1 MKQYFAEMSADRELS
16 FDFCGWEKCA
26 PGHRCGPMVR
36 AHYLFHYIMKG
47 SGWYQRGSVRYPLQ
61 AGQGFLIL
69 PGESTVYA
77 ASAEEPWEYCW
88 LSFDGTAAPQLL
100 ADCGLTPEQL
110 IYTDHSGGQLERR
123 MLRLLRVFETGAP
136 DPCQLLGY
144 LYLCFACM
152 HTSPA
157 APRDYAGL
165 YARRAAELMD
175 CSYAYD
181 LTVEEIA
188 RHVGVDRTYLYR
200 ICRQYLGCSP
210 KEYLTRVRLDAAAQ
224 LLRDTDLSMTEIAA
238 SCGFRELTA
247 LDRQFKLHTGSTP
260 LAWRKA
266 HRC

>member
-1 MKQYFAEMSADRELS
+1 
-16 FDFCGWEKCA
+16 
-26 PGHRCGPMVR
+26 
-36 AHYLFHYIMKG
+36 
-47 SGWYQRGSVRYPLQ
+47 
-61 AGQGFLIL
+61 
-69 PGESTVYA
+69 
-77 ASAEEPWEYCW
+77 
-88 LSFDGTAAPQLL
+88 
-100 ADCGLTPEQL
+100 
-110 IYTDHSGGQLERR
+110 
-123 MLRLLRVFETGAP
+123 
-136 DPCQLLGY
+136 
-144 LYLCFACM
+144 
-152 HTSPA
+152 
-157 APRDYAGL
+157 
-165 YARRAAELMD
+165 MD

-224 LLRDTDLSMTEIAA
+224 LLRGTDLSMTEIAA

>member
-152 HTSPA
+152 HLFSEFP
-157 APRDYAGL
+157 
-165 YARRAAELMD
+165 
-175 CSYAYD
+175 C
-181 LTVEEIA
+181 
-188 RHVGVDRTYLYR
+188 
-200 ICRQYLGCSP
+200 
-210 KEYLTRVRLDAAAQ
+210 
-224 LLRDTDLSMTEIAA
+224 
-238 SCGFRELTA
+238 
-247 LDRQFKLHTGSTP
+247 
-260 LAWRKA
+260 
-266 HRC
+266 